1 VRYWWVNQN
10 QTYRHE
16 IDGGY
21 LWSPKRNKNN
31 ARNPFYESMREV
43 APGDVI
49 FSFCDTRITALGI
62 ARSFCYE
69 SPKPQEFG
77 NAGIYWS
84 AIGWRIDVTFREL
97 SNRIHPKS
105 HIAELRRLLPEK
117 YSPLRSN
124 GDGLQ
129 SVYLAEIGTAF
140 ANALFKLIGSEA
152 NQVADA
158 AHHVDK
164 AERQNPAVEPT
175 IDEWERRVEVSI
187 QTDSH
192 LPETTREALVKA
204 RRGQGRFRENVR
216 VVECACRI
224 TKVDCPEHL
233 IASHMKPWRDS
244 SNDERLDGENG
255 LLLTPTVDHL
265 FDKGFISFEDKG
277 GLIVSP
283 VAHQVS
289 LAKMG
294 ITPGANVNVGLF
306 TDGQRKFLDYHRENV
321 LRMSRKM

>member
-1 VRYWWVNQN
+1 MRYWWVNQN
-10 QTYRHE
+10 QTYRYE
-16 IDGGY
+16 ISGGY
-21 LWSPKRNKNN
+21 LWSPKRNKNH

-49 FSFCDTRITALGI
+49 FSFRDTRIAALGI

-77 NAGIYWS
+77 NAGTYWS

-97 SNRIHPKS
+97 SHRIHPKS
-105 HIAELRRLLPEK
+105 HIDELRVLLPEK
-117 YSPLRSN
+117 YSPLRPN

-129 SVYLAEIGTAF
+129 SVYLAEIGAAF
-140 ANALFKLIGSEA
+140 ANTLFKLIGAEA
-152 NQVADA
+152 NQVADVA
-158 AHHVDK
+158 SQVDQ
-164 AERQNPAVEPT
+164 AERQNPALEPT

-187 QTDSH
+187 QADTH
-192 LPETTREALVKA
+192 LPDTTRDALVKA
-204 RRGQGRFRENVR
+204 RRGQGKFRENVR
-216 VVECACRI
+216 IVERACRV
-224 TKVDCPEHL
+224 TKVDRPEHL

-255 LLLTPTVDHL
+255 LLLTPTIDHL

-277 GLIVSP
+277 ALIVSP
-283 VAHQVS
+283 VAHQQS

-294 ITPGANVNVGLF
+294 ITPGAALNVGLF
-306 TDGQRKFLDYHRENV
+306 TEGQRKFLDYHRENV
-321 LRMSRKM
+321 LRMSRKG